1 MPDITKHDKSL
12 QRLLRSDDAGPSES
26 SETSRTWG
34 VVIPI
39 ERDNGGILVTRRQQR
54 FASWVTDVLVYIVVL
69 NLFIEYVPRVIA
81 ESFTISIFTAVV
93 LKFLIDAIT
102 GLEHRVRGWFNQ
114 REGQVWRALGVV
126 TMFLILFVSKF
137 VILEVIDV
145 VFGDRVALG
154 GFIQV
159 ALLVVTMILARLGVA
174 WAYRRLGDQT
184 VERER
189 RAIR

>member
-1 MPDITKHDKSL
+1 M
-12 QRLLRSDDAGPSES
+12 LRSDGTRPSES

-34 VVIPI
+34 VAIPI
-39 ERDNGGILVTRRQQR
+39 ESGNGGILVTRRQQR

-69 NLFIEYVPRVIA
+69 NLFIEYVPSVIA

-126 TMFLILFVSKF
+126 AMFSILFISKF

-174 WAYRRLGDQT
+174 WAYRRLGDPPVGEERQT
-184 VERER
+184 TR
-189 RAIR
+189 

>member
-1 MPDITKHDKSL
+1 M
-12 QRLLRSDDAGPSES
+12 
-26 SETSRTWG
+26 
-34 VVIPI
+34 
-39 ERDNGGILVTRRQQR
+39 
-54 FASWVTDVLVYIVVL
+54 
-69 NLFIEYVPRVIA
+69 
-81 ESFTISIFTAVV
+81 V

-174 WAYRRLGDQT
+174 WAYRRLGDPT